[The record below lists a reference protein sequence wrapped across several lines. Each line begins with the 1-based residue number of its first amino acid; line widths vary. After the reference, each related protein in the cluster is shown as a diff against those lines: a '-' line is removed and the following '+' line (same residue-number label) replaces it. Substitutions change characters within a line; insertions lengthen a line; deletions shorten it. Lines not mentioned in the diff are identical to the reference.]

1 MITGIPAY
9 WMKHPNFGDALTP
22 YLIKAITGKQAIW
35 TNQHNE
41 PKYMVTGSLLN
52 DPIIESCVVWGTG
65 IAFSDT
71 HIRKPLEIR
80 AVRGPI
86 SREIIMRFGYDCPEV
101 YGDPCL
107 LLPRFYKGA
116 EPQRNFKLGIIPHLV
131 DYTDVRLKYSEHADI
146 SVIDILD
153 PVETVVNRVLEC
165 DYLISSSL
173 HGIIV
178 AHAYGKPCMWVEFSD
193 DVIGNGTKFRDYLQS
208 VGHEIYEPFD
218 LRNDIPSSD
227 FLIERIP
234 SNVSLNLDLDTLM
247 NACPFLLSD

>member
-22 YLIKAITGKQAIW
+22 YLIKLITGKSAIW
-35 TNQHNE
+35 TDQHNE

-52 DPIIESCVVWGTG
+52 DPLIEGCVVWGTG

-71 HIRKPLEIR
+71 HIRKPLEIC

-86 SREIIMRFGYDCPEV
+86 SRELVMRFGHDCPEV

-107 LLPRFYKGA
+107 LLPRFYKGS
-116 EPQRNFKLGIIPHLV
+116 EPQRKFKLGIIPHLV
-131 DYTDVRLKYSEHADI
+131 DYTEVRLKYSEMLDVQ
-146 SVIDILD
+146 VIDILA
-153 PVETVVNRVLEC
+153 PVEEIVNRVLEC

-178 AHAYGKPCMWVEFSD
+178 SHAYGKPCMWVEFSD
-193 DVIGNGTKFRDYLQS
+193 KVLGDGTKFRDYLKS
-208 VGHEIYEPFD
+208 IGHDIYEPYN
-218 LRNDIPSSD
+218 LRNNVEYVDSLVSKVPT
-227 FLIERIP
+227 
-234 SNVSLNLDLDTLM
+234 NVSLNIDLDRLLEV
-247 NACPFLLSD
+247 CPFCH